1 MPQKHFINFKE
12 FKAGAFLS
20 LPICAGYFAV
30 SFALGIT
37 AREAGINAPLAAL
50 MSFTNLASAGQFAGI
65 TLIASQAAFFE
76 TFLTIL
82 VINMRYG
89 LMSLTLTQ
97 KLAPGTGTV
106 KRLLIAYGNTDEIF
120 GVSSTRKEPITGSF
134 MAGLEIFP
142 ILSWTAGTFIGSDA
156 GNILSERLLSALGIA
171 LFGMFVSIVV
181 PPATKHRP
189 TAVVA
194 LFSMGLSL
202 ILFYVPFFA
211 ENISSG
217 FRVIICTLTAA
228 FVGALFFPTPEEK
241 KEGDQNA

>member
-12 FKAGAFLS
+12 FKAGALLS

-120 GVSSTRKEPITGSF
+120 GVSSTRNEPITGSF

-142 ILSWTAGTFIGSDA
+142 ILSWTAGTFIGSVA

-194 LFSMGLSL
+194 LISMGLSL
-202 ILFYVPFFA
+202 LMYFVPFLSDH
-211 ENISSG
+211 ISSG
-217 FRVIICTLTAA
+217 FRVIICTLSAA

-241 KEGDQNA
+241 KEADQNA

>member
-1 MPQKHFINFKE
+1 MPQKHLINFKE
-12 FKAGAFLS
+12 FKAGALLS

-142 ILSWTAGTFIGSDA
+142 ILSWTAGTFIGSVA

-194 LFSMGLSL
+194 LISMGLSL
-202 ILFYVPFFA
+202 LMYFVPFLSDH
-211 ENISSG
+211 ISSG
-217 FRVIICTLTAA
+217 FRVIICTLSAA

-241 KEGDQNA
+241 KEADQNA

>member
-1 MPQKHFINFKE
+1 MPKKSFINLKE
-12 FKAGAFLS
+12 FKTGALLS
-20 LPICAGYFAV
+20 LPICAGYFGV

-37 AREAGINAPLAAL
+37 AKEAGIDAPLAAL
-50 MSFTNLASAGQFAGI
+50 MSLTNLASAGQFAGI

-82 VINMRYG
+82 VINLRYG

-97 KLAPGTGTV
+97 KLAPHTGTA

-120 GVSSTRKEPITGSF
+120 GVSSMREEPLTGSF

-142 ILSWTAGTFIGSDA
+142 IISWTLGTYIGSTA
-156 GNILSERLLSALGIA
+156 GNILPEAVLSALGIA
-171 LFGMFVSIVV
+171 LYGMFISIVV
-181 PPATKHRP
+181 PPPTKHRP

-202 ILFYVPFFA
+202 LMYFVPFLY

-228 FVGALFFPTPEEK
+228 FVGALFFPTPDEK
-241 KEGDQNA
+241 KEADQNA